1 MSKDTKLIIQQ
12 DAVEIAKM
20 VDNPV
25 LESEEGPS
33 LEEGDLSGTSVATQ
47 ELALGRKNEEGTM
60 PRSSGSGT
68 GKHHIRTDWDAEK
81 WSPERWAE
89 KEKPSICQDTS
100 GESLKDLG

>member
-25 LESEEGPS
+25 LEGEEGPS

-47 ELALGRKNEEGTM
+47 ELALGR
-60 PRSSGSGT
+60 
-68 GKHHIRTDWDAEK
+68 HHAQELWFRDRQAPHPD
-81 WSPERWAE
+81 
-89 KEKPSICQDTS
+89 
-100 GESLKDLG
+100 

>member
-25 LESEEGPS
+25 LEGEEGPS
-33 LEEGDLSGTSVATQ
+33 LEEGYLSGTSVAMQ

-68 GKHHIRTDWDAEK
+68 GKHHIRTGMLRSGVQKGEQRK
-81 WSPERWAE
+81 KNR
-89 KEKPSICQDTS
+89 PSVRTPV
-100 GESLKDLG
+100 ESH